1 MSKQSESVFLS
12 KLERKYFD
20 ALANHSTVRDAANA
34 LGISPQTL
42 YNWLYNLKKRY
53 KKKRGWINAVINQKK
68 RNPEL
73 LGKILTEK
81 KPMKG
86 IEELSEEEE
95 DLF

>member
-81 KPMKG
+81 KPMKE
-86 IEELSEEEE
+86 IEEELSEEEE
-95 DLF
+95 F

>member
-20 ALANHSTVRDAANA
+20 ALANHSTIREAANA

-81 KPMKG
+81 KPMKE
-86 IEELSEEEE
+86 IEEELSEEEE
-95 DLF
+95 F

>member
-1 MSKQSESVFLS
+1 VSKQSESVFLS

-20 ALANHSTVRDAANA
+20 ALANHSTIRDAAHA
-34 LGISPQTL
+34 LGIEPQTL

-81 KPMKG
+81 KPMKD
-86 IEELSEEEE
+86 IEEDEEEE
-95 DLF
+95 F

>member
-20 ALANHSTVRDAANA
+20 ALANHSTIRDAAHA
-34 LGISPQTL
+34 LGIEPQTL

-81 KPMKG
+81 KPMKD
-86 IEELSEEEE
+86 IEEDEEEE
-95 DLF
+95 F

>member
-20 ALANHSTVRDAANA
+20 ALANHSTIREAANA

-68 RNPEL
+68 RNPKL
-73 LGKILTEK
+73 IGKILTEK
-81 KPMKG
+81 KPMKEMG
-86 IEELSEEEE
+86 EEEI
-95 DLF
+95 L